1 LTKKKQK
8 KIKKKVWLPPQ
19 VAKLHQFKK
28 VFFLEKAKGVPH
40 LSLDYIINIT

>member
-8 KIKKKVWLPPQ
+8 KIKKKWFDHSPM
-19 VAKLHQFKK
+19 AKPHQFKK
-28 VFFLEKAKGVPH
+28 VLFLEKAKGVPH